1 MKLYNYIKFNVY
13 FLVVAV
19 LIFGCSSQTEHP
31 IEKPVITKWS
41 DDKKAALSITFDDGI
56 INQLTIARPILD
68 KYDLKGTFFII
79 TGKVEGSQPGKF
91 IGRSTEEIIK
101 ETADIETNEN
111 NFFERASLI
120 AFTGTS
126 EAEDYHARTG
136 SLFEQGRVQEAY
148 ELLDEAYSKVRNGTM
163 RDTDDVVFHNNE
175 EDTTSWEQ
183 YRLYAAD
190 GHEIA
195 SHTVTHPRLAVL
207 DEINM
212 KYELE
217 QSKADIEKFLGSEYT
232 FSAEGPYGTENERV
246 MSYAYD
252 IYPALRN
259 RMPEPYL
266 EELNRSSDL
275 SALDSD
281 KEYVQWQ
288 RGALTRHSVEEM
300 KGWVNT
306 ALSGSNIW
314 LVLVFHGVNQFG
326 WEPKTGEELDQYFS
340 YVNNQR
346 DSLWVDTFGN
356 VTKYIRERK
365 NTTIESELEND
376 RLVIRL
382 TTELDPKVYNI
393 PVTIKA
399 YIPESWTKISITD
412 PAGKDI
418 QAIFKSDSN
427 GSYILFNVLP
437 SVGEL
442 VLRKN

>member
-1 MKLYNYIKFNVY
+1 MKNALTVL
-13 FLVVAV
+13 FLSCLV
-19 LIFGCSSQTEHP
+19 LACSP
-31 IEKPVITKWS
+31 EKEGHSGETVITKWP

-56 INQLTIARPILD
+56 INQLTVARPIMD
-68 KYDLKGTFFII
+68 QYNLKGTFFII

-91 IGRSTEEIIK
+91 IGRSPEEIIK

-126 EAEDYHARTG
+126 EAEDYHARVG
-136 SLFEQGRVQEAY
+136 SLYEQGKVEEAY
-148 ELLDEAYSKVRNGTM
+148 QLLDEGYSKIRNGSM
-163 RDTDDVVFHNNE
+163 KDTNDVVFHNNV
-175 EDTTSWEQ
+175 EDTTTWEQ
-183 YRLYAAD
+183 YRSYAAD

-217 QSKADIEKFLGSEYT
+217 QSKADIEKFLGPEYT

-266 EELNRSSDL
+266 EELNRSSDK
-275 SALDSD
+275 SPLDSD
-281 KEYVQWQ
+281 EEYVQWQ
-288 RGALTRHSVEEM
+288 RGALTRHSVDDM

-306 ALSGSNIW
+306 ALSGSGVW
-314 LVLVFHGVNQFG
+314 LVLVFHGVDQFG

-340 YVNNQR
+340 FVNDQR

-365 NTTIESELEND
+365 NTVIETKSEDN
-376 RLVIRL
+376 RISIRL
-382 TTELDPKVYNI
+382 STELDPESYNV
-393 PVTIKA
+393 PVTLKT

-412 PAGKDI
+412 PTGKNI
-418 QAIFKSDSN
+418 QAIFKDDAN
-427 GSYILFNVLP
+427 GKYVLFNVIP
-437 SVGEL
+437 SAGEL
-442 VLRKN
+442 VLQKN